1 MKTIKSLNEIFE
13 YDTSVSSCLKR
24 NNKMV
29 KGCRVFIK
37 RTTTELQKELF
48 RTEEII
54 WLLFNGYIG
63 ETERVVKINKN
74 NGNVIENLKVIELNN
89 LVVGEI
95 SLSNFQISNKS
106 PTGLIWNTY
115 RISSMGNVSVYP
127 GDIAG
132 TADGSGYFS
141 MNINNTSKKIHR
153 IIWEIAFGE
162 IPDGYIVDHIDGNKQ
177 NNILC
182 NLRCIP
188 HAQNARNAK
197 HPKKSES
204 GVIGVHTYKRDG
216 ELFGYRVGWQDWST
230 GKPKGMLKYFYFKD
244 YGDSAF
250 DKACEFRQ
258 HKISELNSLGY
269 GYTTRHGYKETNN
282 ECSY

>member
-1 MKTIKSLNEIFE
+1 MKTVKSLDEIFE
-13 YDTSVSSCLKR
+13 YDPNIPSCLRR
-24 NNKMV
+24 NNKIV
-29 KGCRVFIK
+29 KGCRVFVK
-37 RTTTELQKELF
+37 RTNTPLQKEFF

-54 WLLFNGYIG
+54 WSLFNGYIG

-95 SLSNFQISNKS
+95 SLNNFQISNKS

-132 TADGSGYFS
+132 TADGRGYFS

-188 HAQNARNAK
+188 HAQNARNAS
-197 HPKKSES
+197 HPNKSES

-258 HKISELNSLGY
+258 YKISELNSLGY